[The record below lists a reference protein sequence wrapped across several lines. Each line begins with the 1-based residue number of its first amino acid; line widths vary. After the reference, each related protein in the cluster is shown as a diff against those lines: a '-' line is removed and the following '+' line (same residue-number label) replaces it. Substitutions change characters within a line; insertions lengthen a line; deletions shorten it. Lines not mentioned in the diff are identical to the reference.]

1 VAGERYMSRDKQAKK
16 PYTTPKMTQLDAEAI
31 FNPEARVRRN
41 AMKWEKV
48 EAWFTQ
54 NSPENFIESDDQA
67 YALFDFIVLLR
78 EEKRR

>member
-1 VAGERYMSRDKQAKK
+1 
-16 PYTTPKMTQLDAEAI
+16 MTQLDAEAI